1 MTDAQI
7 FYLLLA
13 AFYLFECLSFA
24 PSGARAFVSLGM
36 SARRWRR
43 RNLAFRF
50 SGANKDVFCAPI
62 LPWPSMLTVY
72 PQSPKDQSSPSRL
85 ALENLRKQS
94 TQLASMTGP
103 LRQASLLI
111 FLHYFIILPYFYI
124 FFFGSAFVLVLVALG
139 EILSIFTAI
148 RFYRLHRRLFPDEKG
163 ERRLETFY
171 SAFFPWHAMRAA
183 DLIIRKK
190 SEHWHPLV
198 LLSSAPHQNANLRDL
213 SYLWREATYHGET
226 KDLTKILKQAEID
239 PSDWNSPPMHEP
251 GQSFCPLCHTT
262 YEPGPGQCADCPGI
276 HLRCSNS

>member
-1 MTDAQI
+1 MTDAQT

-13 AFYLFECLSFA
+13 AFYLYECLSFA
-24 PSGARAFVSLGM
+24 PSGARAFVSMGLD
-36 SARRWRR
+36 ARRWKK

-50 SGANKDVFCAPI
+50 SGADKDVFCAPI
-62 LPWPSMLTVY
+62 IPWPGMLTVFPLPAKTGPAAP
-72 PQSPKDQSSPSRL
+72 PQ
-85 ALENLRKQS
+85 ALKHLRKRADLLSS
-94 TQLASMTGP
+94 TTQP
-103 LRQASLLI
+103 LRRLSLLV
-111 FLHYFIILPYFYI
+111 FLHYFIILPYFYV
-124 FFFGSAFVLVLVALG
+124 FFFGSALVLVLIALG
-139 EILSIFTAI
+139 EVLSIATAI
-148 RFYRLHRRLFPDEKG
+148 RFYCLHRRLFPDEKG

-171 SAFFPWHAMRAA
+171 CAFFPWHAMRAA